1 MSPYANI
8 QIPRVL
14 LLSIAVAFALTAFAD
29 QPPNV
34 VLILSDDQAWT
45 DYGFMGHPDIKTP
58 HLDRLPERSLVFKR
72 GYVASPLCRPT
83 APILRSALGSAP
95 TACRIL
101 FELFHR
107 SSATRT
113 TTAILPSN
121 TVRIWLPNEWFVPYL
136 LFVIWHI
143 YFLLFRHKKCRWT
156 RCFLSSRHVLCGS
169 DLTRIDLSR
178 RALVVGGCS
187 LPRWRGSVRSQATA
201 QS

>member
-95 TACRIL
+95 HGL
-101 FELFHR
+101 PDFV
-107 SSATRT
+107 RT
-113 TTAILPSN
+113 VS
-121 TVRIWLPNEWFVPYL
+121 
-136 LFVIWHI
+136 
-143 YFLLFRHKKCRWT
+143 
-156 RCFLSSRHVLCGS
+156 
-169 DLTRIDLSR
+169 
-178 RALVVGGCS
+178 
-187 LPRWRGSVRSQATA
+187 
-201 QS
+201 